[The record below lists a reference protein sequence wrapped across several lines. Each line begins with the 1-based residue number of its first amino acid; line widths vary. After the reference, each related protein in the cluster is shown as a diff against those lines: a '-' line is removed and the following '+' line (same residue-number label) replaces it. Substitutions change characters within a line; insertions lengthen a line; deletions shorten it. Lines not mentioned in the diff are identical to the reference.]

1 MVMVRLPK
9 CEATN
14 QGSNPHVLT
23 KKPPHCVLLPH
34 DRGAIAKALNYYSE
48 NMTKQCSIIIF

>member
-9 CEATN
+9 CELPIRART
-14 QGSNPHVLT
+14 PHVLT
-23 KKPPHCVLLPH
+23 KKPPHCVRPH